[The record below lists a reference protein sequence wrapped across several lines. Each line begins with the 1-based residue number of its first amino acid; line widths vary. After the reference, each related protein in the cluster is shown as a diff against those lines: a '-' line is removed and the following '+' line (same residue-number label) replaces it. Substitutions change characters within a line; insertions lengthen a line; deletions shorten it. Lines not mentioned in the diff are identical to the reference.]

1 MPAVGRLWPS
11 DDDDDDNHDDQE
23 AGIECR
29 RRAAGNALQGNEAR
43 PGPVGPHTLALSY
56 LQALFYLRA
65 LSYFTQYTHL
75 HFL

>member
-56 LQALFYLRA
+56 LRA
-65 LSYFTQYTHL
+65 LSYL
-75 HFL
+75 HTLALSYLHTLALP